1 MTNPQVTIVV
11 VSREHFNCTCDFL
24 ESLYNNTNLPFKL
37 VYIDSGSPPKIRRYL
52 ESQAQIRGFHLI
64 RTDCYLF
71 PNQARNLGL
80 RQVNSKYVLFIN
92 NDVIVSPGWLHQ
104 LIQTAEDTGASVV
117 GPLICV
123 GIEQQTIHLA
133 GGEAHIVLEI
143 DGDRYKRRIHEKR
156 YFDNEQVADV
166 QAQLRR
172 QKCELIEFHC
182 MLVRSDIF
190 QQIGLLDEAILLH
203 KWEQI
208 DFCLAVIYA
217 GKTIYC
223 EPTVAVT
230 YIPKPPFILS
240 DIAHSIP
247 YWNEKWEF
255 SSLNHFYQKW
265 DLANQEND
273 SLQKIEG
280 SGMQT
285 LQRLLVSFMRQWVL
299 EKSRSY
305 LNQL

>member
-1 MTNPQVTIVV
+1 MINPQVTIVV
-11 VSREHFNCTCDFL
+11 VSREHFDCTCESL
-24 ESLYNNTNLPFKL
+24 ESIYNNTDLPFKL
-37 VYIDSGSPPKIRRYL
+37 VYIDSGSPPKIRHYL
-52 ESQAQIRGFHLI
+52 AAQAQIRGFHLI

-80 RQVNSKYVLFIN
+80 SQINSKYVLFIN
-92 NDVIVSPGWLHQ
+92 NDVIVSPGWLRP

-123 GIEQQTIHLA
+123 GTEHQTIHLA

-143 DGDRYKRRIHEKR
+143 KGNWYKRRISEKR

-166 QAQLRR
+166 QARLQR

-190 QQIGLLDEAILLH
+190 QQVGLLDEAILLH

-208 DFCLAVIYA
+208 DFCLMVIYA
-217 GKTIYC
+217 GGTIYC

-265 DLANQEND
+265 NLANQEND
-273 SLQKIEG
+273 SLQRFEG
-280 SGMQT
+280 LGMQQT
-285 LQRLLVSFMRQWVL
+285 QRLLISFMRQWVL
-299 EKSRSY
+299 KKSRSY